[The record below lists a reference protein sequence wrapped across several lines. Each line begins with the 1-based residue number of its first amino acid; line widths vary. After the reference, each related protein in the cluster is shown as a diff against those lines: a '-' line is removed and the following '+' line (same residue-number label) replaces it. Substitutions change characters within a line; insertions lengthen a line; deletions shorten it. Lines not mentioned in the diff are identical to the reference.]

1 MLNTTLADAKEEN
14 SRLGWE
20 SFPLLVES
28 LEDEE
33 EEHDAQHAA
42 LILDRAQ
49 QVAAAG
55 LSAPDVVDVSGLGAA
70 GRAGAA
76 R

>member
-33 EEHDAQHAA
+33 EEQFDAQFGGIDPATY
-42 LILDRAQ
+42 I
-49 QVAAAG
+49 VKG
-55 LSAPDVVDVSGLGAA
+55 SESN
-70 GRAGAA
+70 
-76 R
+76 